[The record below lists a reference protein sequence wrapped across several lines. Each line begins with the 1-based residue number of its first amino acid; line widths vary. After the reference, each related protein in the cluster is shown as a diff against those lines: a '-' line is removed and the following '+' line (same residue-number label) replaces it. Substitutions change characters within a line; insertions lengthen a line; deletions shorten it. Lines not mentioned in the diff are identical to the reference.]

1 MAASQKGGP
10 GTDKVAIVGESD
22 HIVAKTAA
30 RIFADF
36 ADPQTINRAK
46 DGAWRGPLWRA
57 LSDAGLP
64 LAWVPE
70 QLGGSGA
77 SLTDGF
83 AVLGA
88 AGRFA
93 VAVPLAET
101 LLAGWLLARAGLAS
115 PEGAMTVAP
124 ARPLNRITLGKDG
137 SLSGRALGVPFASDV
152 PHIAVIAEDA
162 TNAAVALVAAK
173 DCGIE
178 KGHTPAG
185 DASNVTVFNGVK
197 PLRHARA
204 PAGLECA
211 ALMLMGSVIRSV
223 QTAGALEAI
232 LSLSVAY
239 ANERIAFERPI
250 GKFQA
255 VQQNLARLAGE
266 VAAALAVSGS
276 AADALAQESAFHD
289 AVFLEAASAKIR
301 CAEAATEGAGIAHQ
315 VFGAIGFT
323 DEHVLHRFT
332 LRLLAWR
339 DDFGNES
346 YWAAELG
353 RRVAR
358 QGADEF
364 WPLVASR

>member
-1 MAASQKGGP
+1 M
-10 GTDKVAIVGESD
+10 GESD
-22 HIVAKTAA
+22 HIVTETAA
-30 RIFADF
+30 RILAEF
-36 ADPQTINRAK
+36 ADPQTINRAR

-57 LSDAGLP
+57 VSDAGLS

-70 QLGGSGA
+70 QLGGAGA
-77 SLTDGF
+77 GLADGF
-83 AVLGA
+83 AVLGV

-101 LLAGWLLARAGLAS
+101 LLAGWLLARAGLTS
-115 PEGAMTVAP
+115 PDGAITVAP
-124 ARPLNRITLGKDG
+124 ARPLDRITLGKDG
-137 SLSGRALGVPFASDV
+137 TLSGRALGIPFASDA
-152 PHIAVIAEDA
+152 PHIAVLSEG
-162 TNAAVALVAAK
+162 TNGVDIALVAAK
-173 DCGIE
+173 DCTID
-178 KGHTPAG
+178 KGLTPAG
-185 DASNVTVFNGVK
+185 DASNLVVFDRVK
-197 PLRHARA
+197 PLHHARA
-204 PAGLECA
+204 PAGLDRV
-211 ALMLMGSVIRSV
+211 ALMLMGAVIRSV
-223 QTAGALEAI
+223 QSAGALQAI

-266 VAAALAVSGS
+266 VAAALAASGS
-276 AADALAQESAFHD
+276 AADAIAQEGEFDD

-301 CAEAATEGAGIAHQ
+301 CAEAATEGASIAHQ

-323 DEHVLHRFT
+323 NEHVLHRFT
-332 LRLLAWR
+332 LRVLAWR

-353 RRVAR
+353 RHVAR

>member
-1 MAASQKGGP
+1 VTS
-10 GTDKVAIVGESD
+10 ESD
-22 HIVAKTAA
+22 HIVAGVAA

-36 ADPQTINRAK
+36 ADPQTINRDK
-46 DGAWRGPLWRA
+46 GDAWKVPFWRA

-77 SLTDGF
+77 TLADGL
-83 AVLGA
+83 AVLSV

-93 VAVPLAET
+93 VAMPLAET
-101 LLAGWLLARAGLAS
+101 MMAGWLLARAGLKA
-115 PEGAMTVAP
+115 PDGTMTIAP
-124 ARPLNRITLGKDG
+124 ARPLDRIILGRDG
-137 SLSGRALGVPFASDV
+137 ILTGRVCGVPFASDAQ
-152 PHIAVIAEDA
+152 HIAVLAEGESG
-162 TNAAVALVAAK
+162 TVVALVATK
-173 DCGIE
+173 DCRIDQG
-178 KGHTPAG
+178 KTPAG
-185 DASNVTVFNGVK
+185 DASDVVTFDHVK
-197 PLRHARA
+197 PLRHAPA
-204 PAGLECA
+204 PAGFDQT

-223 QTAGALEAI
+223 QSAGTLEAI

-239 ANERIAFERPI
+239 ANERVAFERPI

-276 AADALAQESAFHD
+276 AADTLAQHTAFDD
-289 AVFLEAASAKIR
+289 ATFLEAASAKIR
-301 CAEAATEGAGIAHQ
+301 CSEAATESAGIAHQ

-323 DEHVLHRFT
+323 QEHVLHRFT

-353 RRVAR
+353 KYVAR
-358 QGADEF
+358 LGADEF